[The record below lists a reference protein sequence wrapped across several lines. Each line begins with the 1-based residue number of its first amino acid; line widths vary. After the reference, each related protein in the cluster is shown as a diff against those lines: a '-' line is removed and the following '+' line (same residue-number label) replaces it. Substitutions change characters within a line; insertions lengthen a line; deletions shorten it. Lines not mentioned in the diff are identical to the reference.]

1 MFGLAFTRLRGVL
14 GEGWWRTSL
23 RAIGSYRGLV
33 RFAVSSNIS
42 ATLIKIFRESELL
55 WVGLFLSVEAAGYY
69 RAAYTLAG
77 LLSVAVDPLIATV
90 YPEINRL
97 IVQKAWT
104 PLKDFLKKVTTLAFA
119 FNLVQVLGFVLLG
132 RWLLWIYGEQY
143 ADAYPALL
151 VLLAGLAFN
160 YTLFWNRPLLLSLG
174 LPEYPILVT
183 MFAGLL
189 KVALAF
195 LLVPRFGYVMEAAL
209 LSLYYLVS
217 VGVMAWRGVLEIRRQ
232 PGG

>member
-1 MFGLAFTRLRGVL
+1 V
-14 GEGWWRTSL
+14 
-23 RAIGSYRGLV
+23 
-33 RFAVSSNIS
+33 
-42 ATLIKIFRESELL
+42 
-55 WVGLFLSVEAAGYY
+55 GYY
-69 RAAYTLAG
+69 RAAFTLVG
-77 LLSVAVDPLIATV
+77 LLSVTVDPLIATV

-97 IVQKAWT
+97 IVQKAWE
-104 PLKDFLKKVTTLAFA
+104 PLKGFLKKVTTLAFA

-132 RWLLWIYGEQY
+132 RWLLWIYGKQY
-143 ADAYPALL
+143 VDAYPALL

-174 LPEYPILVT
+174 LPEFPIFVT

-209 LSLYYLVS
+209 LSL
-217 VGVMAWRGVLEIRRQ
+217 
-232 PGG
+232 